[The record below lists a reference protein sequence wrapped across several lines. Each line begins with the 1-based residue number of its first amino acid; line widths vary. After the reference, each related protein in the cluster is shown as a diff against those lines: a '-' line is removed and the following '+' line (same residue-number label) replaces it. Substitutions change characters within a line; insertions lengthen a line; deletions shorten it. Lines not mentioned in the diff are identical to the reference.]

1 MATGGSAASSEWRP
15 KATKVPQRVCSCSG
29 YVHTHATTAAL
40 KCQLEVQLCAKNRL
54 PPRGKKAHRFDME
67 AKGKKESASK
77 WGVRIRWHEGS
88 IKRGKFSPRSEEET
102 PNEWRHSVAFLPP
115 MKYEPWRKNS
125 FSHQMGWSEVRR
137 TTRCVE
143 ITDID
148 WNLYPMFGEKC
159 EFKYIIYYKFLRKCC
174 VIGNLKKK
182 KKGKNENEN
191 WRELF
196 LS

>member
-67 AKGKKESASK
+67 AKGKKESK
-77 WGVRIRWHEGS
+77 WGVRIRWHEVVEGS

-102 PNEWRHSVAFLPP
+102 PNEWRHSVAFLPC
-115 MKYEPWRKNS
+115 
-125 FSHQMGWSEVRR
+125 GEVRTVKEKFFFSSDGVKR
-137 TTRCVE
+137 SSKNNAVALKSPTSIGICIRCWSV
-143 ITDID
+143 TSV
-148 WNLYPMFGEKC
+148 NLNILQVSSKVL
-159 EFKYIIYYKFLRKCC
+159 YYWKP
-174 VIGNLKKK
+174 KKK

-191 WRELF
+191 
-196 LS
+196 